1 MASLVVEDVDFSEDV
16 GNGPRVQCQ
25 SRLRFRRPATGVSGH
40 ESLSESDESL
50 FSPVRGPLGRGEDSR
65 EAKFE
70 VDDDST
76 GDEATSGEDASA
88 VEDGVERVRE
98 IDDDE
103 EDPDFAGAF
112 VSTED
117 RVEVEPVDS
126 MSECAR
132 VNFTVLISSSRGV
145 RKETRF
151 SAGKRGRAEVI
162 FRGIICRIGP
172 LDSMEARL
180 CGCL

>member
-50 FSPVRGPLGRGEDSR
+50 FSPVRGPFGRGEDSR

-70 VDDDST
+70 VEDDST
-76 GDEATSGEDASA
+76 GDEETKGEDASD
-88 VEDGVERVRE
+88 VEDGVERDSE
-98 IDDDE
+98 IE
-103 EDPDFAGAF
+103 EDEDPELGGAF
-112 VSTED
+112 ASTEE
-117 RVEVEPVDS
+117 RVEVDPVDS
-126 MSECAR
+126 ISECAR
-132 VNFTVLISSSRGV
+132 VNFTVLISSSSGV

-151 SAGKRGRAEVI
+151 SAGKRGRAEFI
-162 FRGIICRIGP
+162 FRGMSCRVGP
-172 LDSMEARL
+172 LDNMEARL